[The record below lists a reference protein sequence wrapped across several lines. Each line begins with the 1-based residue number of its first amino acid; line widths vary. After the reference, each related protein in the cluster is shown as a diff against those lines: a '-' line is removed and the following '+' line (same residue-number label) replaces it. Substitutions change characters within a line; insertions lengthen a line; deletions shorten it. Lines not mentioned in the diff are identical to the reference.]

1 MVLTWTLS
9 DGTTVDSHGRVTGGS
24 PCAKWLRW
32 EASRALAGEDVNSHW
47 GAIPSEKSLVFG
59 QHHLVDSWVRWLA
72 ELYGLTVTEAPDIE
86 YPEVTPEDPPE
97 LEPGMMFVY

>member
-1 MVLTWTLS
+1 MVLVWTLS
-9 DGTTVDSHGRVTGGS
+9 DGTTVDSNGRVTGGS

-32 EASRALAGEDVNSHW
+32 EAARALGGHDVNSHW

-86 YPEVTPEDPPE
+86 EPEVAPPEPPE
-97 LEPGMMFVY
+97 LEPGMVVVH